1 MTRGFGGSLCR
12 VLGRILLTCVVK
24 TLTRVI
30 KHPKTW
36 FSPDSSASEIM
47 GMSLSESKAVR
58 GNELYI
64 EPVMGE
70 QNGVRE
76 DRP

>member
-12 VLGRILLTCVVK
+12 VLCGIPLACVVK

-36 FSPDSSASEIM
+36 FSPDSPASEIM
-47 GMSLSESKAVR
+47 GMSLFESKAA
-58 GNELYI
+58 
-64 EPVMGE
+64 
-70 QNGVRE
+70 QRE
-76 DRP
+76 